1 MKNLISSILT
11 ILIVISPL
19 VGLGQNKPETKSD
32 SKTAGQTQ
40 STSTEAASIAPKPA
54 LAFGL
59 AADTPVKLRL
69 NRNMSSGTAKVDE
82 KVDFDVVEEVKIG
95 DVVVIPQGSK
105 AIATV
110 TEAQPKRRL
119 GRSGKL
125 NMNIDYVQ
133 LASGEKVALRAVKG
147 GSGGNHVGAM
157 TGAMVATGI
166 LFFPAAPLFL
176 FMKGKNINIPKGT
189 EITAYVAA
197 DTPLDPAKFINNQA
211 AGATG
216 PSPQAQADASSD
228 ATALPSVV
236 VKSTPDGADIT
247 IGGKYV
253 GSTPS
258 TLRLEPGEHTII
270 IGKSGFKPWQRT
282 IVLTNG
288 GNITVDAALEKAP

>member
-1 MKNLISSILT
+1 MKNLISSIVT
-11 ILIVISPL
+11 ILIIISPL
-19 VGLGQNKPETKSD
+19 VGLGQNKPETNSD
-32 SKTAGQTQ
+32 SRTADRTQ
-40 STSTEAASIAPKPA
+40 STAPEAANVTPKPA

-82 KVDFDVVEEVKIG
+82 KVDFDVVEAIKIG
-95 DVVVIPQGSK
+95 DVVVIPQGAK

-147 GSGGNHVGAM
+147 GSGGSRTGAM

-176 FMKGKNINIPKGT
+176 FMKGKNINIPQGT
-189 EITAYVAA
+189 EITAYIAA
-197 DTPLDPAKFINNQA
+197 DTPLDPAKFSSQQTA
-211 AGATG
+211 ALPT
-216 PSPQAQADASSD
+216 STLQASSGE
-228 ATALPSVV
+228 ATLSTVT
-236 VKSTPDGADIT
+236 VKSTPDGAEIT
-247 IGGKYV
+247 VDGKYM
-253 GSTPS
+253 GSTQS
-258 TLRLEPGEHTII
+258 TLRLTPGEHTII

-282 IVLTNG
+282 MTVNSSG
-288 GNITVDAALEKAP
+288 DITVDATLEKNP